1 MGIYFN
7 MMNEK
12 GEEIICNWKKMIG
25 SIESKILK
33 EKGELIELELDKEYY
48 LDIQD
53 ISRIIDYYEEL
64 IDGYTDNMC
73 LGDVGIIRNI
83 YLPNLKKQLGKNE
96 QKYII
101 VWN

>member
-7 MMNEK
+7 MVNGK

-25 SIESKILK
+25 NIESKILK
-33 EKGELIELELDKEYY
+33 EKGELIELKLDKEYY

-53 ISRIIDYYEEL
+53 ISRIINYYEEL
-64 IDGYTDNMC
+64 IKGYTDDMC
-73 LGDVGIIRNI
+73 LGDVGIIRNK
-83 YLPNLKKQLGKNE
+83 YLPNLKKQLDKKE